1 MKNLQ
6 VRVVTDLKVE
16 PVTVEEAK
24 LFCKV
29 TGGEEDALF
38 QTLIKAARRSL
49 EKYTASSF
57 GKKTIHAF
65 WMVPPDDNQL
75 ELPYGPIISVDAV
88 YRIDEEQTEEACTLN
103 EDYYIYGSQDVV
115 VYMVKYWSSGM
126 VSARSVRVQY
136 TAGYDSGDTEL
147 LPEDLKLAIL
157 KQVATDYEL
166 RENIAVGTIRAV
178 LSNESKTLAAPYRRK
193 LWF

>member
-6 VRVVTDLKVE
+6 VKIATDLKVE
-16 PVTVEEAK
+16 PVTVDEAK

-49 EKYTASSF
+49 ERYTASSF

-88 YRIDEEQTEEACTLN
+88 YRIDEEQAEEACTLN
-103 EDYYIYGSQDVV
+103 EDYYVYGYQDAV
-115 VYMVKYWSSGM
+115 VYIEKYWSSGM
-126 VSARSVRVQY
+126 VSARSIRVEY
-136 TAGYDSGDTEL
+136 TAGYDNTETEV
-147 LPEDLKLAIL
+147 LPDELRLAIL

-166 RENIAVGTIRAV
+166 RENIAVGTIQAV
-178 LSNESKTLAAPYRRK
+178 LSNDSKSLAAPYRKK